1 MSASEREAGARQL
14 ARSLAQQAF
23 TRAAGTPVS
32 EGNQLRLLIDGAENY
47 PAWLAAIR
55 GARRYVQLENYIIHD
70 DGVGRAFADAL
81 IARAGDGVRV
91 RVMYDWLGCLHTPEA
106 FWRRLRA
113 GGVEVR
119 CHNPPRWD
127 APFAWFSR
135 DHRKTLSVD
144 GVVGFVA
151 GLCIGQMWL
160 GHAEKKIGPWRDTGI
175 ELRGPAVAQ
184 LEEAFSSLWGDPPA
198 APRDEAPGADAPA
211 AGDVALRVVAGV
223 PATADLLRVDQLVA
237 ALATRRL
244 WLSDAYFVGNASY
257 TEALCTA
264 ARDGVDVRLL
274 IPGSSDI
281 PALRLLTRAGFLPL
295 LRAGVRV
302 FEWNGT
308 MFHAKTS
315 VADARW
321 ARVGSTNL
329 NLASWL
335 GNFEMDVMV
344 EDEGFGR
351 QMEERYLVDLE
362 NATELV
368 LDRMDKLRA
377 PDARPG
383 VSRFGGGAG
392 RAATGAMR
400 IANAVG
406 AAVSE
411 RRVVE
416 PAEGRIA
423 LSVGLLLAAL
433 AALFGFFPQLLAY
446 PLVFVLAWLGL
457 ALVSRGV
464 RLLRSGASRS
474 RDA

>member
-1 MSASEREAGARQL
+1 MSATERETGARQL
-14 ARSLAQQAF
+14 ARSIARQAF

-32 EGNQLRLLIDGAENY
+32 EGNQIRLLIDGAENY

-55 GARRYVQLENYIIHD
+55 GARRDVRLENYIIHD
-70 DGVGRAFADAL
+70 DDVGRAFADAL
-81 IARAGDGVRV
+81 IARASDGVRV
-91 RVMYDWLGCLHTPEA
+91 RVMYDWLGCLRTPRA

-127 APFAWFSR
+127 APLAWFSR

-144 GVVGFVA
+144 GEVGFVA

-160 GHAEKKIGPWRDTGI
+160 GQTDKKIGPWRDTGI
-175 ELRGPAVAQ
+175 ELRGPAVAH
-184 LEEAFSSLWGDPPA
+184 LADAFSSLWGDPPT
-198 APRDEAPGADAPA
+198 PPPDGPPGGDAPT

-257 TEALCTA
+257 TQALCAA

-274 IPGSSDI
+274 IPGSSDL

-329 NLASWL
+329 NIASWL
-335 GNFEMDVMV
+335 GNYEMDVVV

-351 QMEERYLVDLE
+351 QMEARYLVDLAS
-362 NATELV
+362 ATELV
-368 LDRMDKLRA
+368 LDHWDKLCA
-377 PDARPG
+377 PDPGPVAAR
-383 VSRFGGGAG
+383 SGGSAG
-392 RAATGAMR
+392 RAATGALR

-423 LSVGLLLAAL
+423 LSAGLALAAL
-433 AALFGFFPQLLAY
+433 AALFGVFPKLLAY
-446 PLVFVLAWLGL
+446 PLVVVLAWLGL
-457 ALVSRGV
+457 ALVSRGI
-464 RLLRSGASRS
+464 RLLRARAVAPDGR
-474 RDA
+474 